1 MVRILYAGSPHTAV
15 EPLRA
20 IRDAGFDIVRVFS
33 QPDRPVGR
41 KKVLTPT
48 AVTSAAR
55 EWGLE
60 VSHPVSSA
68 ELVALTEGSGA
79 DVAIAV
85 AYGRMVPPAALALPT
100 HGWWNLHFSLLP
112 RWRGATPVQHA
123 LLHGDAVTGVSVFQM
138 DEGLDTGPLLATKE
152 HRVRA
157 PDTAESLLADLS
169 SEGAEVLVSLLKEL
183 ETGPLPHV
191 PQVGEPSYAPKL
203 TREDGRL
210 NWSEPVREVIN
221 RFRAVTPE
229 PGAHTTFAQ
238 GDRSIGITQL
248 RTSAEEGQLA
258 PGELAVVNGRVL
270 VGCGDGFVEVV
281 MVKPAGKTEMTAI
294 DWWRGQGAGARFE

>member
-1 MVRILYAGSPHTAV
+1 MVRILFAGSPHTAV

-68 ELVALTEGSGA
+68 ELVTLTEASGA

-85 AYGRMVPPAALALPT
+85 AYGRMIPPAALALPT

-123 LLHGDAVTGVSVFQM
+123 LLHGDSVTGVSVFQM
-138 DEGLDTGPLLATKE
+138 DEGLDNGPVLATKE
-152 HRVRA
+152 HIVRA
-157 PDTAESLLADLS
+157 LDTSESLLADLS
-169 SEGAEVLVSLLKEL
+169 SEGAEILVSLLKKL
-183 ETGPLPHV
+183 ETAPLPHV

-210 NWSEPVREVIN
+210 NWSEPLREVIN

-229 PGAHTTFAQ
+229 PGAHTTLAG
-238 GDRSIGITQL
+238 GDQSIGITQL
-248 RTSAEEGQLA
+248 RTIAGDSALA
-258 PGELAVVNGRVL
+258 PGELSVVSSRVL
-270 VGCGDGFVEVV
+270 VGCGDGSLEVV
-281 MVKPAGKTEMTAI
+281 RLKPAGKTEMTAL
-294 DWWRGQGAGARFE
+294 DWWRGVGAGTRFE

>member
-1 MVRILYAGSPHTAV
+1 MMRILFAGSPHTAV
-15 EPLRA
+15 EPLRS
-20 IRDAGFDIVRVFS
+20 IREAGFDIVRVFS
-33 QPDRPVGR
+33 QPARPVGR

-48 AVTSAAR
+48 AVTAAAQ

-60 VSHPVSSA
+60 VSHPTNSE
-68 ELVALTEGSGA
+68 ELVALTEEARA

-85 AYGRMVPPAALALPT
+85 AYGRMIPLAALALPT

-138 DEGLDTGPLLATKE
+138 DEGLDTGPLLATTE
-152 HRVRA
+152 HKVRA
-157 PDTAESLLADLS
+157 LDTAETLLSDLS
-169 SEGAEVLVSLLKEL
+169 IEGAQVLVSLLKQL
-183 ETGPLPHV
+183 DAGPLPQI

-210 NWSEPVREVIN
+210 NWSKSVREVEN

-229 PGAHTTFAQ
+229 PGAHTTLA
-238 GDRSIGITQL
+238 GSDRSIGITQL
-248 RTSAEEGQLA
+248 RTIAEDSGLA
-258 PGELAVVNGRVL
+258 PGELSVVSSRVL
-270 VGCGDGFVEVV
+270 VGCGDGSLEVV
-281 MVKPAGKTEMTAI
+281 RLKPAGKTEMTAL
-294 DWWRGQGAGARFE
+294 DWWRGVGAGARFE